1 VAAGALDQ
9 LEGHRAQQIAALDQA
24 LHEAQLRQQDR
35 ASGQESLFGDP
46 SQAQAA
52 PPPSLPDVEPWSES
66 DRLAKEKEVVGFFIS
81 GHPLQ
86 RFRDEAQ
93 LFGTR
98 TTATL
103 GVWSEHRVTAAVV
116 VTAVKRRISKKT
128 GAEYAR
134 LTLEDFHGT
143 AEAIVFPDAWGK
155 LSSVIVPDAALLL
168 TGGYSTRDRGEDR
181 APFIVEL
188 AQPLEGLRTSGAMG
202 VAVEWSKG
210 DGPDGDAA
218 RALKALCA
226 AHPGPAP
233 VFVEWSDGN
242 GATAHLRA
250 RGTQVALEEDFLDA
264 LRQLVGGDRV
274 RLVKA

>member
-1 VAAGALDQ
+1 M
-9 LEGHRAQQIAALDQA
+9 
-24 LHEAQLRQQDR
+24 
-35 ASGQESLFGDP
+35 
-46 SQAQAA
+46 
-52 PPPSLPDVEPWSES
+52 
-66 DRLAKEKEVVGFFIS
+66 
-81 GHPLQ
+81 
-86 RFRDEAQ
+86 
-93 LFGTR
+93 
-98 TTATL
+98 
-103 GVWSEHRVTAAVV
+103 
-116 VTAVKRRISKKT
+116 
-128 GAEYAR
+128 
-134 LTLEDFHGT
+134 
-143 AEAIVFPDAWGK
+143 
-155 LSSVIVPDAALLL
+155 PDAALLL

-264 LRQLVGGDRV
+264 LRELVGGDRV